1 MDCIVIAK
9 QTAYLKALGYCELS
23 VQSLNMLSSLLTA
36 ADFLYHFS
44 LPPVLRIWQLTPP
57 PLTHPS

>member
-1 MDCIVIAK
+1 MDCIVIVK

-44 LPPVLRIWQLTPP
+44 LPSVLRIW
-57 PLTHPS
+57 